1 MQVPQTHRSSLTDNA
16 DGERSETIIPK
27 FLSKL
32 KYKKQNMEEII
43 KPIKDYD
50 GYYIS
55 NYGNVYCD
63 LPKGYRRDRAMEHTE
78 MHIIKPRLTKN
89 GYARIYARNSKT
101 NKRKDLYI
109 HRLVAEYF
117 VANPDNKKYVNHKD
131 CVRDNNHFSN
141 LEWCTAKENTQQTE
155 KLEHIKRDEKGRYFS
170 NFKYEI

>member
-1 MQVPQTHRSSLTDNA
+1 M
-16 DGERSETIIPK
+16 K
-27 FLSKL
+27 
-32 KYKKQNMEEII
+32 EII

-63 LPKGYRRDRAMEHTE
+63 LGKGCSRKHTE

-89 GYARIYARNSKT
+89 GYARIYARNSRT

-117 VANPDNKKYVNHKD
+117 VSNPDNKKYVNHKD
-131 CVRDNNHFSN
+131 CVRNNNYFSN
-141 LEWCTAKENTQQTE
+141 LEWCTAKENTKQTE
-155 KLEHIKRDEKGRYFS
+155 ELGHIKRDEKGRYFS
-170 NFKYEI
+170 NFKYKI

>member
-1 MQVPQTHRSSLTDNA
+1 
-16 DGERSETIIPK
+16 
-27 FLSKL
+27 
-32 KYKKQNMEEII
+32 MEEII
-43 KPIKDYD
+43 KPIKDYN

-63 LPKGYRRDRAMEHTE
+63 LPKGCRRDKNKAIRHTE

-89 GYARIYARNSKT
+89 GYARVYARNSKT
-101 NKRKDLYI
+101 NKRNDLYI

-117 VANPDNKKYVNHKD
+117 IANPDNKKYVNHKN
-131 CVRDNNHFSN
+131 CIRDNNHVDN